1 MSTFDTHAQATLA
14 ENQDLAAAARAA
26 VLFTLPLY
34 EMSRMRSATSARR
47 DSAGHFAGGSPESTW
62 RWAHQWV
69 HTREP
74 LGPRNREVVTPNND
88 TLYSSTWLD
97 LAHGPL
103 LLDVPPMP
111 GRYFVLGLLD
121 FYTNPFAYVGTRTT
135 GNDGGVFLLHGPDWD
150 GTVPDGVQAIASPTD
165 STWLIGRILVD
176 GADDVAQV
184 VELQDRLKLRPLPG
198 SGARVPSLIDAG
210 MQPSDR
216 PGDTTLFVRVVNR
229 ALAECPPPAEAED
242 DLAYF
247 AICGIGP
254 GLDADALSHQ
264 QHDAIE
270 KALAEALDE
279 LSGALPSALGG
290 GWALPVAVSDS
301 FGTRYRERAQVALN
315 YIGALGIEEA
325 MYIIADR
332 DAADAPLD
340 GRMQYL
346 LHFLPDALPQTDA
359 FWSITMYDKTTRML
373 VENPLQR
380 YSIGDRTQGLRY
392 DSDGGLRI
400 AISAEEP
407 VDPAL
412 RSNWLPAPS
421 AGFYLALR
429 LYVPRA
435 PHLSLRFAYP
445 PVERQ

>member
-1 MSTFDTHAQATLA
+1 MSKYDNHVQDKGAKT
-14 ENQDLAAAARAA
+14 QDLASAALAA

-34 EMSRMRSATSARR
+34 EMSRMRSATAARR
-47 DSAGHFAGGSPESTW
+47 DSAGNVAGSSPESTW
-62 RWAHQWV
+62 RWANQWV
-69 HTREP
+69 HTRE
-74 LGPRNREVVTPNND
+74 LLSPRNRAVVTPNND

-97 LAHGPL
+97 LAPGPL
-103 LLDVPPMP
+103 LLHVPPMP

-150 GTVPDGVQAIASPTD
+150 GAVPDGVQAIACPTD

-184 VELQDRLKLRPLPG
+184 VALQDRLELRPLPG
-198 SGARVPSLIDAG
+198 SCARVPSLIDAG
-210 MQPSDR
+210 MQPRDMPEDPR
-216 PGDTTLFVRVVNR
+216 LFVRVVNR
-229 ALAECPPPAEAED
+229 ALAECPAPADAADE
-242 DLAYF
+242 LAHC
-247 AICGIGP
+247 AICGIGA
-254 GLDADALSHQ
+254 GLDAAALSYQ
-264 QHDAIE
+264 QRDAIE
-270 KALAEALDE
+270 KALAEAVAGL
-279 LSGALPSALGG
+279 GAALPSALGG

-301 FGTRYRERAQVALN
+301 FGNRYRERAQVALN

-325 MYIIADR
+325 MYIAADR

-346 LHFLPDALPQTDA
+346 LHFRADALPQTDA

-373 VENPLQR
+373 VENSFER
-380 YSIGDRTQGLRY
+380 YSIGDRTRGLRY

-400 AISAEEP
+400 AISAQEP

-421 AGFYLALR
+421 SGFYLALR
-429 LYVPRA
+429 LYMPRA
-435 PHLSLRFAYP
+435 PHLSLTFAYP